1 VCNEENGI
9 TSVGEELEI
18 LVDFCSIF
26 FPKTITSIRV
36 IYYISIIVRLYHQL
50 IQQFQIS
57 CDALPV
63 VAHLLLYF
71 PTLIGN
77 SRLTFQLLGL
87 AQD

>member
-1 VCNEENGI
+1 MGDEEHGI
-9 TSVGEELEI
+9 TRTGEEPQL

-36 IYYISIIVRLYHQL
+36 TYYISIIVRLYHQL
-50 IQQFQIS
+50 IQKSQIS
-57 CDALPV
+57 CDALPI
-63 VAHLLLYF
+63 VAHPLPYF